1 MHVYRLSASLRSR
14 ASNVSAI
21 PLSFSCDV
29 EKRLWAMG
37 GVVWEGHESSTLS
50 LLSASRMS
58 INQVSLFYQKS
69 DRASER
75 SGYVFFCLAIRVLEG
90 SPQFSQKHIHTAST
104 SPCLFDMAVS
114 AVQASAAQEARADRL
129 RPACRRTHSSLMRD

>member
-58 INQVSLFYQKS
+58 IIMCQFFIKNRIEQVSEADMFS
-69 DRASER
+69 SVSR
-75 SGYVFFCLAIRVLEG
+75 YVCLN
-90 SPQFSQKHIHTAST
+90 PQFSQKHIHTAST

-114 AVQASAAQEARADRL
+114 AVQASPAQAARADRL